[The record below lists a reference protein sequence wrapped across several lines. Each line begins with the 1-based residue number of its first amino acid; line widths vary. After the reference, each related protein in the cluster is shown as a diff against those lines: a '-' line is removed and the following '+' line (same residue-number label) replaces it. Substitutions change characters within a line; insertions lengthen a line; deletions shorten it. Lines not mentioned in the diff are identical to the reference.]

1 MIRNTMNRFLVLWC
15 SAVFCLLSAACTD
28 RAALERALRYAGDNR
43 PELEAVMDHYSADP
57 ADSLKLRAAKYL
69 IKNMPYHMSYPA
81 ETYAEYCH
89 EMDSLF
95 RNSGK
100 SDTFVASAATEISAR
115 YESRL
120 KPVFDILNITAEY
133 LIWNIDYSF
142 RMWEESD
149 FLQHITFD
157 EFCEYVLPY
166 KCLEYQP
173 MTRWKEEWRDIWR
186 GELDQLKQIDELKHN
201 VRRATEAV
209 TYVYKNNDSML
220 RMKVR
225 QIGGMDRIDILDLKT
240 LAAQPYGTCLERSR
254 LGIMNCR
261 SKALPVS
268 FDFTPNWADRNG
280 PHYWNNVYVSRR
292 RSPDFEPFSKYPGA
306 YHYPDVPMGKVFR
319 LTYAPHPLLMEVI
332 EKGGRIPKSMSQ
344 LFMRD
349 VTSEYG
355 RVTDIK
361 IDLLRDADTGNGY
374 AYLAVFNN
382 SEWIPM
388 DICRIKRRKAQF
400 NDVQLDILYIVA
412 TYDKGNVTPISD
424 PFIVNVRG
432 EVEYITP
439 STDRKQDMR
448 VNRKFPSFEHIYDIQ
463 EYIRGGVIEADND
476 PAFPDPKVMA
486 ELPSELVLAG
496 EAHIDSEMPFRYWR
510 LRSST
515 EHPSDF
521 AELYFY
527 SRDSMRRISGTLIYP
542 DVKVRNKTHDT
553 PQYICDG
560 DPLTYFTVQNTDA
573 FRWVGL
579 DFGRPVAI
587 GKIAYIRRGDGNEI
601 CPGDEYELY
610 YWHAGRWELLDSQ
623 IAGNI
628 YLDFADVPADGLYFI
643 KGLSRGVQNRTFIY
657 KNGSVVWY

>member
-1 MIRNTMNRFLVLWC
+1 M
-15 SAVFCLLSAACTD
+15 CLLFAACSD
-28 RAALERALRYAGDNR
+28 RAALEHALRYAGNNR
-43 PELEAVMDHYSADP
+43 AELEAVMDHYGADP

-81 ETYAEYCH
+81 EAYAEYCH

-95 RNSGK
+95 RNSEND
-100 SDTFVASAATEISAR
+100 DTLVAAAATEISAR
-115 YESRL
+115 YEPRL

-173 MTRWKEEWRDIWR
+173 MTKWKEEWRDIWR
-186 GELDQLKQIDELKHN
+186 GELDQIKQIDELRYN

-209 TYVYKNNDSML
+209 TYVYRDNDSML

-225 QIGGMDRIDILDLKT
+225 QIGGMNHVDILDLST
-240 LAAQPYGTCLERSR
+240 LAVQPYGTCLERSR

-292 RSPDFEPFSKYPGA
+292 RSPDFEPFSDYPGA
-306 YHYPDVPMGKVFR
+306 YHYPDNPMGKVFR
-319 LTYAPHPLLMEVI
+319 LTYAPHPLLLEVI
-332 EKGGRIPKSMSQ
+332 EKGHRIPKSMSQ
-344 LFMRD
+344 LFVRD

-361 IDLLRDADTGNGY
+361 VDLLRDADTGNGY

-388 DICRIKRRKAQF
+388 DICKIKRRKARF
-400 NDVQLDILYIVA
+400 NDVQLDILYVVA
-412 TYDKGNVTPISD
+412 TYDDGNVTPISY

-432 EVEYITP
+432 EVEYIIP
-439 STDRKQDMR
+439 SDDRKQDMR
-448 VNRKFPSFEHIYDIQ
+448 VNRKFPSFSHIYDIKQ
-463 EYIRGGVIEADND
+463 YIRGGVIEADND
-476 PAFPDPKVMA
+476 PSFPNPEVMA
-486 ELPSELVLAG
+486 EFPAEPVMAG
-496 EAHIDSEMPFRYWR
+496 EARIDCETPFRYWR
-510 LRSST
+510 LRSSA
-515 EHPSDF
+515 ENSSDF

-527 SRDSMRRISGTLIYP
+527 DRDSMRRVSGKLIYP
-542 DVKVRNKTHDT
+542 DVRVRDKNHDT

-560 DPLTYFTVQNTDA
+560 DPLTYFAVQNTDV
-573 FRWVGL
+573 FRWVGF
-579 DFGRPVAI
+579 DFGQPI
-587 GKIAYIRRGDGNEI
+587 PMSKIAYIRRGDGNAI

-610 YWHAGRWELLDSQ
+610 YWYAGKWDLLDRQ
-623 IAGNI
+623 VAETV
-628 YLDFADVPADGLYFI
+628 YLDFKNVPADGLYFI
-643 KGLSRGVQNRTFIY
+643 KSLSRGVQNRTFIY
-657 KNGSVVWY
+657 KNGNILWY